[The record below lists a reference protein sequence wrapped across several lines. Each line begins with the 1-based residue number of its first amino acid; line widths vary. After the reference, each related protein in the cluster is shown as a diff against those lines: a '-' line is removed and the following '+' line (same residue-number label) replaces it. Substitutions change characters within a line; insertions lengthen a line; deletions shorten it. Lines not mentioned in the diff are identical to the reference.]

1 MRRSSSA
8 LLPSPQPSASKLFT
22 SNFAMLILCFLIL
35 SAFGFAAAPDRITGA
50 IVSGQLVRLSA
61 GVPMQARSQNDQGAV
76 EPSLRLGY
84 MTLLTVPTAS
94 QQKAIN
100 QLLAQ
105 QQDPHSTQYHHWL
118 TPEQYADR
126 FGLSASDVQKL
137 TTWLQSQGFTVV
149 RVARGRNFI
158 VFSGTATQAEKAFQT
173 EIHSFE
179 VNGEKRFSNIT
190 PPSIPAALTGIVTG
204 IRGLSN
210 FPLRSHAL
218 HAKPDFTEPVTG
230 GNHYWIAPGDV
241 TTMYDLQKLYNAG
254 ITGTGYSL
262 AVIGETDVY
271 LADLN
276 YFRSTFNLPQTISGC
291 TFFTGTNVIQTCNTT
306 NFQYVL
312 VTGDVD
318 PGAPDSYQPGD
329 LVEADIDLEYSN
341 AVAQDAQII
350 YVNAPDPTGAG
361 VTDAW
366 YFAIDQ
372 DISPV
377 ITMSYGFCELFEA
390 NSGFF
395 SSDEAELSAA
405 NAEGITFM
413 NSTGDFGATE
423 CEPNAFGDPNA
434 TLATLGLAV
443 SYPASSQYVTG
454 VGGTMIPD
462 TEYTS
467 TYWNPTNGTTG
478 GSLAKYAPEQG
489 WNDDQEFG
497 LYCTA
502 NPANTFCTGND
513 ITNWQT
519 AQAALSITAGGGGA
533 SNCTT
538 VNSAT
543 GVCISG
549 SQQPS
554 YQTSLSLSDLGQTTA
569 VRFSPDVSLL
579 ASVFWP
585 GFIICTPVNEVL
597 GGEDT
602 TSMCAGGTT
611 SFFSYGFTFG
621 GTSIATP
628 MFAGIVT
635 LLNQDVVQSGL
646 QTTPGLGNINPT
658 LYSLAATPANG
669 AFNILNSSTSTGSN
683 GAFCET
689 GTPGTPNSLPEFP
702 AALVCPAAV
711 APATEG
717 FLSYSASKFDP
728 TTNYN
733 LVTGL
738 GSPDAYNLAK
748 AWVAAAA
755 ASTTTTVASSQNPS
769 SFGAAVTFTATVTT
783 TGANAPTGAVTF
795 NNGTTSLGSGALTNL
810 NATQATATLTTST
823 TSPLPAGTDSITA
836 AYGGDTNNA
845 SSTSAI
851 LNQTVNPPTFT
862 LTTPTIPAAV
872 LAGGSTTS
880 TFKVTPT
887 SAATFVA
894 AINFGPTSCLNLPD
908 TTVSCTFN
916 TGQANPN
923 QIAAGSGA
931 TTVTVTIS
939 TIGPNSSDAINN
951 RRRRTDSR
959 SPWLPLALPLAG
971 IVMVGLAGRK
981 MSKFSVIAC
990 LCVSLVLLGLLV
1002 ACGGSSPAPPVGV
1015 SVGLAQG
1022 SAATLFP
1029 NYAADAWPAQS
1040 ANFTATVTNATNMAV
1055 NWSLSSSVSCTAAS
1069 APCGSI
1075 TSAGAYTAPT
1085 IAVGLPGSVTI
1096 IATSQADPTTNGRAV
1111 ETITPTTVP
1120 TAVVGAPYSIPVQVN
1135 EGGATP
1141 NVQTS
1146 PISLTVL

>member
-1 MRRSSSA
+1 MRRSRSA

-22 SNFAMLILCFLIL
+22 SNFAALILCFLIL
-35 SAFGFAAAPDRITGA
+35 SALSFAAAPDRITGQV
-50 IVSGQLVRLSA
+50 VSGQLVRLSA

-76 EPSLRLGY
+76 DPSLRLGY
-84 MTLLTVPTAS
+84 MTLLTVPSAS

-100 QLLAQ
+100 QLLTQ
-105 QQDPHSTQYHHWL
+105 QQDPHSAQYHQWL

-149 RVARGRNFI
+149 RVARARNFI
-158 VFSGTATQAEKAFQT
+158 VFSGTAAQAGKAFQT
-173 EIHSFE
+173 EIHSFDT
-179 VNGEKRFSNIT
+179 NGEKRFSNIT

-254 ITGTGYSL
+254 ITGAGYSL

-276 YFRSTFNLPQTISGC
+276 YFRSTFALPQMISGC

-318 PGAPDSYQPGD
+318 PGVPNSIQDD
-329 LVEADIDLEYSN
+329 LIEADIDLEYSN

-350 YVNAPDPTGAG
+350 YVNAPDPVGNG

-372 DISPV
+372 NISPV
-377 ITMSYGFCELFEA
+377 ITLSYGFCELFEA

-395 SSDEAELSAA
+395 SSDEAELSSAGIF
-405 NAEGITFM
+405 GITFM
-413 NSTGDFGATE
+413 NSSGDFGATE
-423 CEPNAFGDPNA
+423 CEPNAFGDPNG

-467 TYWNPTNGTTG
+467 TYWNPTNDATG
-478 GSLAKYAPEQG
+478 GSLAQYAPEQG

-502 NPANTFCTGND
+502 NPTNTFCTGNG
-513 ITNWQT
+513 ITSWET
-519 AQAALSITAGGGGA
+519 AQSALAIIAGGGGA

-538 VNSAT
+538 VNSST

-549 SQQPS
+549 SPQPS
-554 YQTSLSLSDLGQTTA
+554 YQQSLKVPGQTTA

-579 ASVFWP
+579 SSVFWP
-585 GFIICTPVNEVL
+585 GFIICTPVDEVL
-597 GGEDT
+597 GNGDT
-602 TSMCAGGTT
+602 TSMCANGTT

-689 GTPGTPNSLPEFP
+689 GTPGAPNSLPAFP

-748 AWVAAAA
+748 AWVAAAV
-755 ASTTTTVASSQNPS
+755 ASTTTTVVSSQNPS

-783 TGANAPTGAVTF
+783 TGASAPTGTVTF

-836 AYGGDTNNA
+836 TYGGDISNA

-887 SAATFVA
+887 SATTFVA

-939 TIGPNSSDAINN
+939 TIGPNSSDAVNN
-951 RRRRTDSR
+951 RRRRADSR

-1002 ACGGSSPAPPVGV
+1002 ACGGSSSPPPPVGV

-1022 SAATLFP
+1022 SSATLFP

-1040 ANFTATVTNATNMAV
+1040 ANFTATVTNTTNMAV

-1096 IATSQADPTTNGRAV
+1096 IATSQADPTKTGQAV
-1111 ETITPTTVP
+1111 EAITPTTVP